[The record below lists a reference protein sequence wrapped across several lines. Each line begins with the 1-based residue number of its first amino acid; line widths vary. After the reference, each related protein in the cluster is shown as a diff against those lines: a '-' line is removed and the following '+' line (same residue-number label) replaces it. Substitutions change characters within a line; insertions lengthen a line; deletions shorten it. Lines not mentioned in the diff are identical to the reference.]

1 MPDDRSPRFSALVV
15 DYGGVLTTSL
25 GASFAAFSAAEDIDG
40 KHIQDVVLSA
50 YDDGSPSPL
59 HLIETGSV
67 TLDEFEAELA
77 ARLRTRA
84 GGAVEAAGLVRR
96 MFAGATPDTR
106 MLDAVRRARDSG
118 LRTALLSN
126 SWGNREQ
133 YGFAHFDTLFD
144 AVVISGEVG
153 LRKPD
158 RGIYE
163 LMCRELGVPAQE
175 CVFVDDIG
183 ANIRAAADVGMC
195 GVHHTDTDVTLRE
208 LESLLGLPFTADYS
222 PSDAA
227 DPT

>member
-1 MPDDRSPRFSALVV
+1 MPEHPFEALVV

-25 GASFAAFSAAEDIDG
+25 GASFKAFSEAEDIDG
-40 KHIQDVVLSA
+40 VHIQQVVLSA
-50 YDDGSPSPL
+50 YDDGRPSPL

-84 GGAVEAAGLVRR
+84 GGTVAAAGLVQR
-96 MFAGATPDTR
+96 MFAGAHPDEL
-106 MLDAVRRARDSG
+106 MLDAVRRARGAG

-158 RGIYE
+158 HGIYQ
-163 LMCRELGVPAQE
+163 LMCRELDVLPSA
-175 CVFVDDIG
+175 CVFVDDIA
-183 ANIRAAADVGMC
+183 ANVHAAAEVGMC
-195 GVHHTDTDVTLRE
+195 GIHHTETATTLVE
-208 LESLLGLPFTADYS
+208 LEALLGLPFTEPYPGDG
-222 PSDAA
+222 
-227 DPT
+227 

>member
-1 MPDDRSPRFSALVV
+1 MPDDVPTGFTALVV

-25 GASFAAFSAAEDIDG
+25 GASFKAFSDAEDIDRD
-40 KHIQDVVLSA
+40 HIQQVVLSA
-50 YDDGSPSPL
+50 HDDGRPSPL

-77 ARLRTRA
+77 TRLRTRA
-84 GGAVEAAGLVRR
+84 GGVVAAEGLVRR
-96 MFAGATPDTR
+96 MFAGAHPDTR
-106 MLDAVRRARDSG
+106 MLDAVRRARDAG

-133 YGFAHFDTLFD
+133 YDFPHFDTLFD

-158 RGIYE
+158 HGIYE
-163 LMCRELGVPAQE
+163 LMCRELGVRPQE

-183 ANIRAAADVGMC
+183 ANIRAAAEVGMC
-195 GVHHTDTDVTLRE
+195 GVHHTDTESTLAE
-208 LESLLGLPFTADYS
+208 LAALLGLPFPEPYRPAD
-222 PSDAA
+222 
-227 DPT
+227 